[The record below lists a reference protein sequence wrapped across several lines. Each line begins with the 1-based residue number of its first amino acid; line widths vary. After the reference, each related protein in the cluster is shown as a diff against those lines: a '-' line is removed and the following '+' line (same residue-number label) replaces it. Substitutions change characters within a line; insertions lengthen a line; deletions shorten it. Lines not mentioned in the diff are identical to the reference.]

1 MDTTAQALLALSS
14 AERLRLIEALW
25 ESLVDEQGDALALS
39 PEIAAELDL
48 RLAEHR
54 RDPDETLTWG
64 QVRAWLCAKP
74 DAEVSSPW

>member
-1 MDTTAQALLALSS
+1 VDTTAQALLALSS

-48 RLAEHR
+48 RLAEYR
-54 RDPDETLTWG
+54 RDPDGTLTWA
-64 QVRAWLCAKP
+64 QVQAMLRGSK
-74 DAEVSSPW
+74 

>member
-25 ESLVDEQGDALALS
+25 ESIVDEQGDAFELS

-54 RDPDETLTWG
+54 RDPGGTLTW
-64 QVRAWLCAKP
+64 
-74 DAEVSSPW
+74 AEVEAMLRGSK